1 MTRADSFMVLR
12 RRPRA
17 GLHLGRTRIALLLV
31 GALLSVA
38 GVKARGQA
46 VPTISD
52 SECQKLASVF
62 ERHVRE
68 GDTDQATQLIDWDAI
83 LKKAT
88 AGFGESADV
97 EQARADFIRGVL
109 ETARESG
116 GLASQVSAAVEQG
129 GSYRLLRIHR
139 VNGQPRALFRLLL
152 PESGGVNY
160 YDLTFSRD
168 ATGRLRINDIHLA
181 LSGEFLSDTLRRA
194 WLPIVA
200 KAAGVTLKDRDAA
213 YIKHLN
219 DLQKMVAEAGQERYA
234 EALSIFRGLPPVLQA
249 DRNILLIRLQAAQRV
264 GDEEYS
270 LAVADL
276 ERLSPRDS
284 CVDLL
289 TIDGHLLRGHYAA
302 ALAAVERLEESIGG
316 DPYLHVLRAGIHYQA
331 GDLPA
336 AESAAR
342 QAIAGEPTLEDAY
355 WQVATF
361 SLDTKKFDTTVE
373 MLDLLQTRFGIEL
386 EDLTKVP
393 EYADFVKSPQYRKW
407 AQTRKP

>member
-1 MTRADSFMVLR
+1 MSNLLSLR
-12 RRPRA
+12 LSRRSCR
-17 GLHLGRTRIALLLV
+17 LFLC
-31 GALLSVA
+31 GALLATASGRA
-38 GVKARGQA
+38 TAQDA
-46 VPTISD
+46 APPPSD
-52 SECQKLASVF
+52 AECQKLAALF
-62 ERHVRE
+62 ERHVRDGE
-68 GDTDQATQLIDWDAI
+68 TDQATQLIDWDAI

-88 AGFGESADV
+88 AGFGEGADV
-97 EQARADFIRGVL
+97 AQARTDFIRGVL
-109 ETARESG
+109 DTARESG

-139 VNGQPRALFRLLL
+139 VNGDPRALFRLLL
-152 PESGGVNY
+152 PDSGGVNY

-168 ATGRLRINDIHLA
+168 ASGRLRISDVHLA

-194 WLPIVA
+194 WLPVVA
-200 KAAGVTLKDRDAA
+200 KVAGVTLQERDAV
-213 YIKHLN
+213 YIRHLD
-219 DLQKMVAEAGQERYA
+219 DLQKMVAEAGQEHVT
-234 EALSIFRGLPPVLQA
+234 EALAIFHSLPPALQA
-249 DRNILLIRLQAAQRV
+249 DKNILLIRLQAAHKV

-270 LAVADL
+270 RAIADL
-276 ERLSPRDS
+276 ERLFPRDAT
-284 CVDLL
+284 VDLL
-289 TIDGHLLRGHYAA
+289 TIDGHLLRGHFEQ
-302 ALAAVERLEESIGG
+302 ALASVERLEKSIGG

-373 MLDLLQTRFGIEL
+373 MLDLLQKRFAVEL

-393 EYADFVKSPQYRKW
+393 EYAEFVKSPQYRKW
-407 AQTRKP
+407 AQSQKR